1 MKNIKLSKDQQ
12 KIFDFINNLPLNKS
26 SVVLL
31 TGTAG
36 SGKTTLIGKL
46 NEKKGKYD
54 EVVVSSLTGKAAQV
68 LRSKDIKDAKTIASF
83 LNGRPKIDLK
93 LLDEK
98 FLKKL
103 QKTLLGSTSTSTVI
117 ESFVKWNRMKA
128 DLQVSKNRLFIFDE
142 ASMIIDVPSGSR
154 IYRETTSTES
164 QLDKII
170 RKIRNSNGKW
180 HIVMVGDRNQLEPPV
195 SNREEKQPYSDALNE
210 DFWRDK
216 VDNVYHFNLDKI
228 ERTDSKSN
236 IYKFTKA
243 LRSGD
248 NYKKFIDQK
257 TVKKL
262 VDVNVAIDDLTK
274 LLKNDINSGF
284 FICSNNYY
292 SYSMNASIR
301 KSLFEKKGLD
311 KGSYGF
317 QDEKILSDKQAK
329 APNIF
334 KGELLSVS
342 ENNYEASVDLFNG
355 DKVVVVDEPD
365 WSKIEVYTQEV
376 TRLTDSDV
384 MEDSDLEKLFKR
396 IEESKL
402 NRDEVKDMRKDEKRE
417 LAVFYKNSFTLDDW
431 VHTAETF
438 KRKLLFLDL
447 KVRLLTGETRRSFK
461 VKACLNS
468 IFLNKVGNRKAADL
482 EKEILEL
489 CILQHT
495 VERYRVLYK
504 NSKLT
509 QTEQVKKIQEKMESD
524 PYLNSLWLSWGY
536 AGTCHKAQGS
546 EWPHVVFDLGNSE
559 WAGSAFAYT
568 GLTRAQETLTILN
581 LDNYRGSLQGED
593 LNLIGLDDI
602 NKINSEKP
610 LYLKE
615 PKEQTSVD
623 ETMKEDDNENN
634 KETPMDKL
642 KKWMKKN
649 DQ

>member
-1 MKNIKLSKDQQ
+1 M
-12 KIFDFINNLPLNKS
+12 NKS
-26 SVVLL
+26 AVVLL

-36 SGKTTLIGKL
+36 AGKTTLISKL

-54 EVVVSSLTGKAAQV
+54 EVIVSSLTGKAAQV

-83 LNGRPKIDLK
+83 LNGRPKINIK

-103 QKTLLGSTSTSTVI
+103 QKTLLGTTNTSTVI

-128 DLQVSKNRLFIFDE
+128 DLQDSKNRLFIFDE

-154 IYRETTSTES
+154 IYRETTSSES

-195 SNREEKQPYSDALNE
+195 PNRQEKNPYSDALNK
-210 DFWRDK
+210 DYWRDK

-243 LRSGD
+243 LRGGD

-257 TVKKL
+257 TVKKSID
-262 VDVNVAIDDLTK
+262 VDVDIDNLTE
-274 LLKNDINSGF
+274 LLKKDINSAF

-292 SYSMNASIR
+292 SYKMNTSIR
-301 KSLFEKKGLD
+301 KSLFEKNGLSKD
-311 KGSYGF
+311 SYGF
-317 QDEKILSDKQAK
+317 EDEKMLTDEHAK

-334 KGELLSVS
+334 KGELLSVHR
-342 ENNYEASVDLFNG
+342 NNYEASVDLFNG
-355 DKVVVVDEPD
+355 DKIVVVDEPD
-365 WSKIEVYTQEV
+365 WSKVEIITQEV
-376 TRLTDSDV
+376 TRLTDADA
-384 MEDSDLEKLFKR
+384 MEESDLERLFKR

-402 NRDEVKDMRKDEKRE
+402 NRDEVKDMRPKEKRE
-417 LAVFYKNSFTLDDW
+417 LAVYYKDSFTLDDW
-431 VHTAETF
+431 VHEAERF

-447 KVRLLTGETRRSFK
+447 KVRLLTGESKRSFK
-461 VKACLNS
+461 VKVCLNS

-482 EKEILEL
+482 EEEVLEL
-489 CILQHT
+489 CLLQYT
-495 VERYRVLYK
+495 VERYKELYK

-509 QTEQVKKIQEKMESD
+509 QIEQEKKIQENMESD

-581 LDNYRGSLQGED
+581 LDNYRDSLQGED

-602 NKINSEKP
+602 
-610 LYLKE
+610 
-615 PKEQTSVD
+615 D
-623 ETMKEDDNENN
+623 EIKSPNNNNYDQKDNFELQNEDDEQ
-634 KETPMDKL
+634 KSDIDSSEDKSVWEKL
-642 KKWMKKN
+642 KKWNKDK
-649 DQ
+649 

>member
-1 MKNIKLSKDQQ
+1 LKNIKLNKDQQ
-12 KIFDFINNLPLNKS
+12 KIFDFINDLPMNKS
-26 SVVLL
+26 AVVLL

-54 EVVVSSLTGKAAQV
+54 EVIVSSLTGKAAQV

-83 LNGRPKIDLK
+83 LNGRPKINLK

-103 QKTLLGSTSTSTVI
+103 QKTLLGSSNTSTVI

-128 DLQVSKNRLFIFDE
+128 DLQDSKDRLFIFDE

-164 QLDKII
+164 QLDKIM

-195 SNREEKQPYSDALNE
+195 SNREEKHPYSDALNK

-248 NYKKFIDQK
+248 SYKEFIDQK
-257 TVKKL
+257 TVKKS
-262 VDVNVAIDDLTK
+262 VDVNVDIDNLTE

-292 SYSMNASIR
+292 SYKMNTSIR

-311 KGSYGF
+311 KEAYGF
-317 QDEKILSDKQAK
+317 QDEKILSDEYAK

-334 KGELLSVS
+334 KGELLSVHR
-342 ENNYEASVDLFNG
+342 NNYEASVDLFNG

-365 WSKIEVYTQEV
+365 WSQVEVFTQEV
-376 TRLTDSDV
+376 TRLTDADA
-384 MEDSDLEKLFKR
+384 MEDSDLERLFKR

-402 NRDEVKDMRKDEKRE
+402 NRDEVKGMRQEEKRE
-417 LAVFYKNSFTLDDW
+417 LAVYYKDSFTLDDW

-447 KVRLLTGETRRSFK
+447 KVRLLTGETKRSFK

-482 EKEILEL
+482 EEEILEL
-489 CILQHT
+489 CILQYT
-495 VERYRVLYK
+495 VERYRALYK
-504 NSKLT
+504 DSKLT
-509 QTEQVKKIQEKMESD
+509 QIELEKKIQEKMESD

-602 NKINSEKP
+602 DNIKTEKP
-610 LYLKE
+610 LHQQK
-615 PKEQTSVD
+615 PPPPQPRDKTIKD
-623 ETMKEDDNENN
+623 DDNEKND
-634 KETPMDKL
+634 ETPMDKL

>member
-1 MKNIKLSKDQQ
+1 MKNIKLNKDQQ
-12 KIFDFINNLPLNKS
+12 KLFDFINDLPMNKS
-26 SVVLL
+26 AVVLL

-46 NEKKGKYD
+46 YEKKGKYE
-54 EVVVSSLTGKAAQV
+54 EVIVSSLTGKAAQV
-68 LRSKDIKDAKTIASF
+68 LRSKDIKDAKTISSF
-83 LNGRPKIDLK
+83 LNGRPRINLK

-103 QKTLLGSTSTSTVI
+103 QKTLLGSTSTSTII
-117 ESFVKWNRMKA
+117 ESFVKWNRLKA
-128 DLQVSKNRLFIFDE
+128 DLQDSKNRLFIFDE
-142 ASMIIDVPSGSR
+142 ASMIIDVPSRSR
-154 IYRETTSTES
+154 KYRETTSSES

-195 SNREEKQPYSDALNE
+195 SNREEKQSYSDALNKE
-210 DFWRDK
+210 FWRDK

-257 TVKKL
+257 TVKMSI
-262 VDVNVAIDDLTK
+262 DVNVDIDNLTET
-274 LLKNDINSGF
+274 LKNDINSGF
-284 FICSNNYY
+284 FICSNNYQ
-292 SYSMNASIR
+292 SYKMNTSIR
-301 KSLFEKKGLD
+301 KSLFENKGLD
-311 KGSYGF
+311 KESKNF
-317 QDEKILSDKQAK
+317 QDEKILSEVNVT

-334 KGELLSVS
+334 KGELLSVQ
-342 ENNYEASVDLFNG
+342 ENNYEANVDLFNG

-365 WSKIEVYTQEV
+365 WSKVEVFTQEV
-376 TRLTDSDV
+376 TRLTDADE
-384 MEDSDLEKLFKR
+384 MEDSEIERLFKDV
-396 IEESKL
+396 EQSKL
-402 NRDEVKDMRKDEKRE
+402 NIGEVKTLQTKEKRE
-417 LAVFYKNSFTLDDW
+417 LAVYYKDSFTLDDW
-431 VHTAETF
+431 VTTAETF

-447 KVRLLTGETRRSFK
+447 KVRLLTGETKRSFK

-482 EKEILEL
+482 EQEIIEL
-489 CILQHT
+489 CILQHM
-495 VERYRVLYK
+495 VDRYEAFYK
-504 NSKLT
+504 DSKLT
-509 QTEQVKKIQEKMESD
+509 QIEKTKKIQEKLESD
-524 PYLNSLWLSWGY
+524 PYLNSLWLGWGY

-602 NKINSEKP
+602 
-610 LYLKE
+610 
-615 PKEQTSVD
+615 
-623 ETMKEDDNENN
+623 DNIKSSNN
-634 KETPMDKL
+634 KYDIEPNHKLQNTNNEEKKSDIDNSRDESVWEKL
-642 KKWMKKN
+642 KKWNKN
-649 DQ
+649 K

>member
-1 MKNIKLSKDQQ
+1 MNIKSNKDQQ
-12 KIFDFINNLPLNKS
+12 KILDFIKNLPMNKS
-26 SVVLL
+26 AVVLL

-36 SGKTTLIGKL
+36 AGKTTLISKL

-54 EVVVSSLTGKAAQV
+54 EVIVSSLTGKAAQV

-83 LNGRPKIDLK
+83 LNGRPRINLR

-98 FLKKL
+98 FLKKF
-103 QKTLLGSTSTSTVI
+103 QKTLLGTTNTSTVI

-154 IYRETTSTES
+154 IYRETTSSES

-195 SNREEKQPYSDALNE
+195 SNRQEKNSYSDALNK
-210 DFWRDK
+210 DYWRDK

-243 LRSGD
+243 LRGGD

-257 TVKKL
+257 TVKKSID
-262 VDVNVAIDDLTK
+262 VDVDIDNLTE
-274 LLKNDINSGF
+274 LLKKDINSAF

-292 SYSMNASIR
+292 SYKMNTSIR
-301 KSLFEKKGLD
+301 KSLFEKNGLSKD
-311 KGSYGF
+311 SNGF
-317 QDEKILSDKQAK
+317 GDEKMLTDEHAK

-334 KGELLSVS
+334 KGELLSVHR
-342 ENNYEASVDLFNG
+342 NNYEASVDLFNG
-355 DKVVVVDEPD
+355 DKIIVVDEPD
-365 WSKIEVYTQEV
+365 WSKVEIITQEV
-376 TRLTDSDV
+376 TRLTDADA
-384 MEDSDLEKLFKR
+384 MEESDLERLFKR

-402 NRDEVKDMRKDEKRE
+402 HRGEVKDMRPEEKRE
-417 LAVFYKNSFTLDDW
+417 LAVYYKNSFTLDDW
-431 VHTAETF
+431 VHEAERF

-447 KVRLLTGETRRSFK
+447 KVKLLTGETKRSFK
-461 VKACLNS
+461 VKVCLNS
-468 IFLNKVGNRKAADL
+468 IFLNKVGNRKAAEL
-482 EKEILEL
+482 EEEVLEL
-489 CILQHT
+489 CLLQYT
-495 VERYRVLYK
+495 VERYKELFK

-509 QTEQVKKIQEKMESD
+509 QIEQEKKIQENMESD

-602 NKINSEKP
+602 NKIKTESP
-610 LYLKE
+610 LHLKE
-615 PKEQTSVD
+615 PKEQASV
-623 ETMKEDDNENN
+623 EKTLNEDDNEKNN
-634 KETPMDKL
+634 ETPMDKL

>member
-1 MKNIKLSKDQQ
+1 M
-12 KIFDFINNLPLNKS
+12 NKS
-26 SVVLL
+26 AVVLL

-36 SGKTTLIGKL
+36 AGKTTLISKL

-54 EVVVSSLTGKAAQV
+54 EVIVSSLSGKAAQV

-83 LNGRPKIDLK
+83 LNGRPKIDIK

-103 QKTLLGSTSTSTVI
+103 QKTLLGTTNTSTVI

-154 IYRETTSTES
+154 LYRETTSSES

-180 HIVMVGDRNQLEPPV
+180 HIVMVGDRNQLKPPV
-195 SNREEKQPYSDALNE
+195 SNRQEKNPYSDALNK
-210 DFWRDK
+210 DYWRDK

-243 LRSGD
+243 LRGGD

-257 TVKKL
+257 TVKKSI
-262 VDVNVAIDDLTK
+262 DVEVAIDNLTE
-274 LLKNDINSGF
+274 LLKKDITSAF
-284 FICSNNYY
+284 FICSTNYY
-292 SYSMNASIR
+292 SYKMNISIR
-301 KSLFEKKGLD
+301 KSLFEKNGLSKD
-311 KGSYGF
+311 SEDF
-317 QDEKILSDKQAK
+317 QDEKMLTDEYAK

-334 KGELLSVS
+334 KGELLSVDR
-342 ENNYEASVDLFNG
+342 NNYEASVDLFNG
-355 DKVVVVDEPD
+355 DKIVVVDEPD
-365 WSKIEVYTQEV
+365 WSKVEIITQEV
-376 TRLTDSDV
+376 TRLTDADS
-384 MEDSDLEKLFKR
+384 MEESDLERLFKR

-402 NRDEVKDMRKDEKRE
+402 NRDEVKDMRIKEKRE
-417 LAVFYKNSFTLDDW
+417 LAVYYKDSFTLDDW
-431 VHTAETF
+431 VHEPERF

-447 KVRLLTGETRRSFK
+447 KVRLLTGETKKSFK
-461 VKACLNS
+461 VKVCLNS

-482 EKEILEL
+482 EEEVLNFCL
-489 CILQHT
+489 SQYT
-495 VERYRVLYK
+495 VERYGELYK

-509 QTEQVKKIQEKMESD
+509 QIELVKKIQENMESD

-602 NKINSEKP
+602 DEIKSPNNNSYDQKDNFE
-610 LYLKE
+610 LQNE
-615 PKEQTSVD
+615 DDEQKSDIDSSVD
-623 ETMKEDDNENN
+623 KSVWE
-634 KETPMDKL
+634 KL
-642 KKWMKKN
+642 KKWNKDK
-649 DQ
+649 